1 MQPYVDF
8 DPAFYERLKATNLKV
23 KLCWDAE
30 CEHLENDTRPIMTW
44 DHWPKSWETT
54 ELSDYRDGFLTGQEA
69 CQWIVDTL
77 NGPEPAA
84 IWSLSDGDVAWW
96 CYDALAKL
104 PDVDRHWLDQLAAT
118 SGLHPED
125 RDELWPLFDEACRNA
140 PAWLCQSNWD
150 IAERFTHAAFAAHGV
165 GIERD
170 GFRYAGGL
178 KRKLDCNAVYQLM
191 DHRLWWP
198 LLEGKRLAVVSGYAE
213 EFAARLVDPEFVRT
227 TGGDEVTWSVA
238 TTITCPDKTV
248 TKRDYWLRSRDE
260 LFAAEWDLLLCSA
273 GSSSAVLCEAA
284 RQHKRWAIDVGAL
297 DVQVAE
303 ARFACRERVVRTSL
317 TANSELQEED

>member
-238 TTITCPDKTV
+238 TTITCPDKAV